1 MSKELPVI
9 LAVDDAPD
17 AASALERD
25 LPRRYAADYRVIVEC
40 SPEAGLQ
47 QLRRLREESVDVAL
61 VIAGFHLHGMSGIDL
76 LVDAHDL
83 HPDARRVLM
92 IVYGEAA
99 TSDNEIAHARALGQ
113 IDCYITKPWASP
125 EEWLYITLTEL
136 LSEWAQTHLP
146 TFEVVRVVG
155 PRWSPEAHHLRDLL
169 ARNPVPHGYYADDSE
184 VGRELL
190 ERHNLGPVQLPA
202 AFFADGRVLS
212 RPSDAEIAAALGA
225 RTTSPAG
232 LYDVAVIGAGP
243 AGLAAAVY
251 GASEGLRTVVLE
263 KEAVGGQAGTSSMIR
278 NYLGFPRGIS
288 GAALALRAFQQSTMF
303 GAGNS
308 AGQAVIHLARYAS
321 QVTMLVRGDSL
332 GNSMSEYL
340 IQEIADK
347 PNIDVRFQSQV
358 VGARGGSSLAALQ
371 IQDSGTGEIRTE
383 PADALFILI
392 GAEPRTD
399 WLPEEIERDE
409 RGYILTGH
417 DLALDCGCEGHLPGI
432 WPLEREPYLLETSV
446 PGVFAAGDVR
456 YRSMKRVASAVGE
469 GSTAISLIHQHLA
482 AGFEA
487 ENASRRGPAH
497 VCERHRLISGRRHS
511 HD

>member
-184 VGRELL
+184 EGRELL
-190 ERHNLGPVQLPA
+190 ERHNLGPAQLPA

-225 RTTSPAG
+225 RTASPAG
-232 LYDVAVIGAGP
+232 LYDVAVIVAGP

-303 GAGNS
+303 GADIVFMNSAVGVSVGGPNHIVHGSDGGQVTARTAVIATGVRYCRLGIPDVEALSGAGVFYGAGGSEAQGMRDRRVFVVGAGNS

-340 IQEIADK
+340 VQEIADK

-358 VGARGGSSLAALQ
+358 VGARGG
-371 IQDSGTGEIRTE
+371 
-383 PADALFILI
+383 
-392 GAEPRTD
+392 
-399 WLPEEIERDE
+399 
-409 RGYILTGH
+409 
-417 DLALDCGCEGHLPGI
+417 
-432 WPLEREPYLLETSV
+432 
-446 PGVFAAGDVR
+446 
-456 YRSMKRVASAVGE
+456 
-469 GSTAISLIHQHLA
+469 
-482 AGFEA
+482 
-487 ENASRRGPAH
+487 
-497 VCERHRLISGRRHS
+497 
-511 HD
+511 